1 MSFVRTVR
9 MRVPAGTAKPG
20 PAIGQ
25 ALGPLGINMMEFC
38 KKFNEETKHIVQN
51 TPMPCVS
58 WRALSACCLLV
69 DVFLPFCVWGVLGHN
84 PHDPHEDR
92 LSNVFSS
99 STAAAAV
106 RVVLQ
111 AMKVLQAV
119 GRAAVATGA
128 SGSIDT
134 HVSDRE
140 SVGACQM
147 HVWELELCFYP
158 SAGG

>member
-58 WRALSACCLLV
+58 SGFAG
-69 DVFLPFCVWGVLGHN
+69 PGGV
-84 PHDPHEDR
+84 
-92 LSNVFSS
+92 
-99 STAAAAV
+99 
-106 RVVLQ
+106 
-111 AMKVLQAV
+111 
-119 GRAAVATGA
+119 
-128 SGSIDT
+128 I
-134 HVSDRE
+134 
-140 SVGACQM
+140 
-147 HVWELELCFYP
+147 
-158 SAGG
+158 